1 MPRRRCAK
9 VIPMGRVYLP
19 ATLEAVLEILSREP
33 SARLFA
39 GGTDLLVR
47 SSAVRRNEGSLVCL
61 ERVEGLSGVSES
73 DGAVRI
79 GACTTHGELMAGG
92 LIRERFPLLR
102 EAVRHIG
109 APAVR
114 NMGTIGGN
122 ICTAS
127 PAGDSLPALHILDAE
142 VELHSAKGR
151 RRMPL
156 GRFILGPGLTALEP
170 GEVLTAVWIDKDQG
184 FNFHHFE
191 KVGQRKAMA
200 ISVASMA
207 FAARLNGDGI
217 VARARCAFGSVAP
230 KVFTSQVLDAFF
242 AGKPLNEETLGAAA
256 ALVREGVS
264 PISDVRA
271 SEEYRR
277 TVAGNL
283 LMRLEGAKAAGR

>member
-1 MPRRRCAK
+1 
-9 VIPMGRVYLP
+9 MGRVYLP
-19 ATLEAVLEILSREP
+19 ATLEAVFEILSREP

-47 SSAVRRNEGSLVCL
+47 SSAVRRNEGLLVCL

-79 GACTTHGELMAGG
+79 GASTTHGALMVSA
-92 LIRERFPLLR
+92 LVEERFPLLR

-127 PAGDSLPALHILDAE
+127 PAGDSLPPLYILDAK
-142 VELHSAKGR
+142 VELRSAKKE

-156 GRFILGPGLTALEP
+156 SGFISGPGLTALDP

-207 FAARLNGDGI
+207 FAARLDGDGI
-217 VARARCAFGSVAP
+217 VVRARCALGSVAP
-230 KVFTSQVLDAFF
+230 KVFTSQVLDDFF

-256 ALVREGVS
+256 ALVREGVT

-283 LMRLEGAKAAGR
+283 LMRLEGARSVGR

>member
-1 MPRRRCAK
+1 M
-9 VIPMGRVYLP
+9 
-19 ATLEAVLEILSREP
+19 
-33 SARLFA
+33 
-39 GGTDLLVR
+39 
-47 SSAVRRNEGSLVCL
+47 VCL

-73 DGAVRI
+73 DGAIRV
-79 GACTTHGELMAGG
+79 GACTTHGELMADG
-92 LIRERFPLLR
+92 LIKERFPLLT

-127 PAGDSLPALHILDAE
+127 PAGDSLPALYILDAE
-142 VELHSAKGR
+142 VELHSARGQ

-156 GRFILGPGLTALEP
+156 GGFISGPGLTALEP
-170 GEVLTAVWIDKDQG
+170 GEVLAAVWINKDQG

-207 FAARLNGDGI
+207 FAARLDGDG
-217 VARARCAFGSVAP
+217 VVVRARCAFGSVAP
-230 KVFTSQVLDAFF
+230 KVFTSRVLDDFF
-242 AGKPLNEETLGAAA
+242 AGKTLNEETLGAAA
-256 ALVREGVS
+256 ALVRAGVS

-277 TVAGNL
+277 AVVGNL
-283 LMRLEGAKAAGR
+283 LMRLEGARSAGR